1 MNKILRISLLIF
13 WMLIIFNFS
22 QTNGEKSS
30 GKSIGI
36 IKNVVVKVGNGLYN
50 IKIINAILLKACFFG
65 NKPLSDKNATTI
77 ANNLNYP
84 FRKILHMSEY
94 FILAILFYRVYILY
108 KKKQIYL
115 LTFLSAVLYA
125 ISDEFHQLF
134 TGRTGTIVDVL
145 FDSIGILFAIYI
157 INNVKKRKTKD
168 A

>member
-36 IKNVVVKVGNGLYN
+36 IKNVVVKVGNVLYN
-50 IKIINAILLKACFFG
+50 IKII

-108 KKKQIYL
+108 KIKQIYL

>member
-13 WMLIIFNFS
+13 WMIIIFNFS

-50 IKIINAILLKACFFG
+50 IKII

-108 KKKQIYL
+108 KIKQIYL

>member
-50 IKIINAILLKACFFG
+50 IKIIN
-65 NKPLSDKNATTI
+65 KPLSEKNATTI